1 MKIVLLGSGAA
12 LPTLHRWPTSLAV
25 QRNNEIL
32 LFDCGEG
39 AQIRFQQA
47 KLKPGKLSKVFIS
60 HFHGDHIYGLIG
72 LLTSFQLAGRTKPL
86 DLFAPAGMTDYL
98 AFMQKLSHFS
108 FQFDIQIHE
117 FQTDNK
123 EPTWTFDDYSVQA
136 ARLQHS
142 LFSLGFRLQE
152 KPKPG
157 KFDAIKADELGIPD
171 GPERHQLQNGE
182 SIELANG
189 VVIQPADVIGPAQ
202 PGLKIAICL
211 DTRPCEASIRLAAD
225 VDLLIHEATFLSD
238 MHDLAQQTAHS
249 TTTDAARIAQKAHAK
264 QLLLTHISARYSK
277 QDEATIL
284 KQAQSIFP
292 NTVLGK
298 DLMRLNLSSI

>member
-39 AQIRFQQA
+39 TQIRFQQA
-47 KLKPGKLSKVFIS
+47 KLKPGKLSKIFIS

-72 LLTSFQLAGRTKPL
+72 LLTSFQLAGRAKPL

-98 AFMQKLSHFS
+98 EFMQKLSHFS

-123 EPTWTFDDYSVQA
+123 ELTWTFDEYSVQA
-136 ARLQHS
+136 TRLQHS

-157 KFDAIKADELGIPD
+157 KFDVIKADTLGIPN
-171 GPERHQLQNGE
+171 GPERHQLQKGQTIRLSNGT
-182 SIELANG
+182 I
-189 VVIQPADVIGPAQ
+189 IQPADVIGPPK

-225 VDLLIHEATFLSD
+225 VDLLIHEATFLSE
-238 MHDLAQQTAHS
+238 MHDLAQQTGHS
-249 TTTDAARIAQKAHAK
+249 TIADAARIAQKAHVK
-264 QLLLTHISARYSK
+264 QLLLTHISARYSE
-277 QDEATIL
+277 QDEATLL
-284 KQAQSIFP
+284 KQAQGIFP

-298 DLMRLNLSSI
+298 DLMSLSLSSV